1 MSLESALVHS
11 KSGMLAQGARMN
23 VVASN
28 IANANAE
35 TSTAGGAYKAK
46 KIVFSNVLDQ
56 ASGLNVLKAT
66 GVVQSQAQH
75 KMRYDPNSPL
85 ADENGYVHGS
95 NVSVVEEMT
104 DLMSATKSYETNIQV
119 ATAVKQLMS
128 KTLQMGK

>member
-1 MSLESALVHS
+1 MSLEAALIHS

-28 IANANAE
+28 IASANAE
-35 TSTAGGAYKAK
+35 SSTVGGAYKAK
-46 KIVFSNVLDQ
+46 KIIFSNELDRV
-56 ASGLNVLKAT
+56 SGLTVLKANQ
-66 GVVQSQAQH
+66 VVQSQAPH

-85 ADENGYVHGS
+85 SDENGYVHGS